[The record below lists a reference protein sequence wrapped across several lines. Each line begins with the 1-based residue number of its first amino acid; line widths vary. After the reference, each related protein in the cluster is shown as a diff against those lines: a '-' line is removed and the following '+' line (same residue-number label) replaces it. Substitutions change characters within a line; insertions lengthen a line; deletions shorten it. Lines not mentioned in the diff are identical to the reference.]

1 MIPSGFEIWESLGNC
16 KDTAICL
23 PVWLVLTSSLGSE
36 PTEHE
41 EQNWGRNVSRF
52 FQTSQVLTVLLATV
66 LEYVL

>member
-23 PVWLVLTSSLGSE
+23 QARLVLTSSPRSE

-41 EQNWGRNVSRF
+41 EQNWGRNVSRA
-52 FQTSQVLTVLLATV
+52 FQTSRLMLLLAVV
-66 LEYVL
+66 LEYLL